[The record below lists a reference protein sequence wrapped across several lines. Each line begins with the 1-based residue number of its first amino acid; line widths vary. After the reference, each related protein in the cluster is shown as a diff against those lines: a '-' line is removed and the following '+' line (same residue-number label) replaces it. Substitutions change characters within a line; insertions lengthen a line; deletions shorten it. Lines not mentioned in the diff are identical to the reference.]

1 MNISLTYSKKDYPN
15 LAFVKSK
22 IRIEEQGGMKD
33 ENFIFDDDTPTLVK
47 NATTVMPLSITDFP
61 GVLKSMSA
69 MEAGVWAVTKC
80 QEQGWEI
87 TRDNIESCL
96 SNLEMDF

>member
-1 MNISLTYSKKDYPN
+1 MTMDEFKKDYPN

-61 GVLKSMSA
+61 GVLKSMTA